1 MITSQSK
8 GPSRIF
14 SSMTV
19 PKLQFFGAQQ
29 FLLSSSHIC
38 TCHFLL
44 QGNFPTL
51 HRQKGSLPL
60 VLPEKPNDILCVWR
74 VQLCNTM
81 YHRPPSSS
89 VHRILQSRI
98 LEWVGMPPPG
108 GLPNP
113 GIEPV
118 SLMSPASAVGSLPLV
133 PPGKPFIIMMLLNS
147 ILPAV
152 SVCTFVTRRKKHLSC
167 HYCCFCPQYK

>member
-1 MITSQSK
+1 MFRSGAVCLRMELKVLLKCTRRHNVSCVKSLQSCLTLCDPMDCS
-8 GPSRIF
+8 PS
-14 SSMTV
+14 
-19 PKLQFFGAQQ
+19 G
-29 FLLSSSHIC
+29 
-38 TCHFLL
+38 
-44 QGNFPTL
+44 
-51 HRQKGSLPL
+51 
-60 VLPEKPNDILCVWR
+60 
-74 VQLCNTM
+74 
-81 YHRPPSSS
+81 SS
-89 VHRILQSRI
+89 VHRILQARI